1 MKRSTVLMPI
11 ALLVVLCAG
20 PWIQRVAAQSGA
32 SDAQAEIRALEIA
45 HNAAIVRGDVS
56 VVARMTGDDFT
67 FITPRGLLVTKA
79 EMLKGLANGA
89 FRYEYREI
97 YDLKIRTYGDAA
109 VVTGRSV
116 HTGQQNGRDS
126 SDAYRFTRVYTR
138 ETGRWLAVAWQTT
151 REDELRKYP

>member
-1 MKRSTVLMPI
+1 MPI

-56 VVARMTGDDFT
+56 VVAILTSDDFT

-138 ETGRWLAVAWQTT
+138 EKGRWLAVAWQTT